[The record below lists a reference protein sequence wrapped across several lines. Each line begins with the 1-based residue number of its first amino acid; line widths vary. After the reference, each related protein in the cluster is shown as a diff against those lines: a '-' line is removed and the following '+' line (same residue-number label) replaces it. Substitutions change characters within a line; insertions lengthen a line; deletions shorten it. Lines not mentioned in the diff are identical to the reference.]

1 MLEESEPEV
10 PIFYTAQH
18 FLQVLALQNQPVINQ
33 KGSGIVFNLLKK
45 ETPCKRTPVGMEFPS
60 DTVFVIVKGKG
71 LELNV
76 WPGTE
81 TFLFMLVVQFGQASQ
96 PL

>member
-1 MLEESEPEV
+1 M
-10 PIFYTAQH
+10 
-18 FLQVLALQNQPVINQ
+18 
-33 KGSGIVFNLLKK
+33 
-45 ETPCKRTPVGMEFPS
+45 GMEFPS